1 MEAELNTQGRLM
13 CQEMKGTIMMKI
25 SLMCHIK
32 EEGGFPHLKHH
43 GRTQSPGSI
52 ITFMVIV
59 LNVMHMVIK

>member
-25 SLMCHIK
+25 SLTCHIK

-43 GRTQSPGSI
+43 GRTHSPSSI

-59 LNVMHMVIK
+59 LNAMHMVIK